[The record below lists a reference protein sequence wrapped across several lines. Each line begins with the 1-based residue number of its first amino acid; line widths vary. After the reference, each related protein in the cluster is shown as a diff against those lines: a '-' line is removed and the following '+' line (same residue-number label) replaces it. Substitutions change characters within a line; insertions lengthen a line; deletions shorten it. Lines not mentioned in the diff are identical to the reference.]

1 MAGGISYWTWTGN
14 KPSLEELRL
23 SVSEQAQIM
32 RDAGADLI
40 MLEMMIDIE
49 QMITTIEAAQSSGLP
64 VWVGLTCEPNK
75 SNEMCL
81 RDGDRLE
88 TVINVIKPYN
98 PDVISIMHTEVE
110 FVDRCLEIL
119 QSQWSGLI
127 GVYAHSGK
135 SVNGEWTFNNVISAQ
150 DYCEYSAQWK
160 KKGVSFIGGCCG
172 VHPEHIDLMHKNLFN

>member
-1 MAGGISYWTWTGN
+1 
-14 KPSLEELRL
+14 
-23 SVSEQAQIM
+23 M
-32 RDAGADLI
+32 RCVCVMETDLKLLL
-40 MLEMMIDIE
+40 ML
-49 QMITTIEAAQSSGLP
+49 
-64 VWVGLTCEPNK
+64 
-75 SNEMCL
+75 
-81 RDGDRLE
+81 
-88 TVINVIKPYN
+88 IKPYN

-135 SVNGEWTFNNVISAQ
+135 SVNGEWTFNNVISTQ